1 MKKKKI
7 TITCIKSDHGKE
19 YENQNFDNS
28 CSEHRIEHIFLAP
41 RTPQQNKVIKRKNRT
56 LLNKMA
62 ITMLNENDLP
72 KYILVEMV
80 NTTCYVLNRVLLRLI
95 LKKTLYE
102 L

>member
-1 MKKKKI
+1 MGENMKIRILI
-7 TITCIKSDHGKE
+7 TLVVSIGQSTV
-19 YENQNFDNS
+19 
-28 CSEHRIEHIFLAP
+28 FLAP

-56 LLNKMA
+56 LQNKMA

-72 KYILVEMV
+72 KYILAEMV

>member
-1 MKKKKI
+1 MGENMKIRILI
-7 TITCIKSDHGKE
+7 TLVVSIGQH
-19 YENQNFDNS
+19 N
-28 CSEHRIEHIFLAP
+28 FLAP

-56 LLNKMA
+56 LQNKMA

-72 KYILVEMV
+72 KYILAEMV